1 MAARSTNGTGISPAA
16 PDHKEKRST
25 NFTAR
30 ARRSSGGVLVTA
42 GEDAAFAT
50 IEASLPGSSDPVVS
64 AAIVASDL
72 PSEPFESAGGTGA
85 AAAGAVAPS
94 VGAAPLVSMPAACS
108 LALYCSMVPSDRKS
122 TRLNSSHLGISY
134 AVFCLKKKE

>member
-30 ARRSSGGVLVTA
+30 ARRSSGCVSVTS
-42 GEDAAFAT
+42 GEAASFAT

-64 AAIVASDL
+64 VAIVASDL
-72 PSEPFESAGGTGA
+72 PPELCESDGGAGA
-85 AAAGAVAPS
+85 VVSGAVAPS
-94 VGAAPLVSMPAACS
+94 VGAAPLVSTPAACS
-108 LALYCSMVPSDRKS
+108 LALYSSMVAVSYTHLRAHE
-122 TRLNSSHLGISY
+122 TRHDL
-134 AVFCLKKKE
+134 VCR